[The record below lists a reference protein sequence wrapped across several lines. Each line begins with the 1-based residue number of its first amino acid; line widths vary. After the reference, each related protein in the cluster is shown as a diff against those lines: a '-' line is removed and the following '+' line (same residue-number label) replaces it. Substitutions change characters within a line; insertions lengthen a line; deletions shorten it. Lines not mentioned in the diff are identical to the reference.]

1 MKNYPDVFASMSPP
15 KFMVMKADRSGFLL
29 FTENELAP
37 LKQAGKIR
45 VEKATAFGGKTMDVT
60 QKPML
65 IMVE

>member
-1 MKNYPDVFASMSPP
+1 
-15 KFMVMKADRSGFLL
+15 MVMKADRSGFLL